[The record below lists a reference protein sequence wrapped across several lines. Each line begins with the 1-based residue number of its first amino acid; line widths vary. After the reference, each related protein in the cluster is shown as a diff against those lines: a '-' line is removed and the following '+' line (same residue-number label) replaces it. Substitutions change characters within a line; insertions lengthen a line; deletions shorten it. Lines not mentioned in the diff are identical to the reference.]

1 MKLPVQM
8 PLTAATR
15 ALAVVTQVASAAS
28 NGIMATN
35 MFLNVILS
43 ASLQQLWS
51 MVNTQQIVVLMP
63 LWTVQLPSNAAMF
76 YEFIMQIASFDLI
89 DMMPL
94 WHFLFPN
101 MPATKPISSNFDAIG
116 FNDLYFIHN
125 SGTIILFLFLWPI
138 LLLSIVFMTPCTKV
152 PCIVYLRRKLKNMI
166 FWDSTIKFITETYT
180 ILVMC
185 VLVNTL

>member
-1 MKLPVQM
+1 
-8 PLTAATR
+8 
-15 ALAVVTQVASAAS
+15 
-28 NGIMATN
+28 
-35 MFLNVILS
+35 
-43 ASLQQLWS
+43 

-125 SGTIILFLFLWPI
+125 SGTIIFF
-138 LLLSIVFMTPCTKV
+138 F
-152 PCIVYLRRKLKNMI
+152 
-166 FWDSTIKFITETYT
+166 
-180 ILVMC
+180 ILVANLITLDC
-185 VLVNTL
+185 VHDTMH